1 MVGAPQPEEDQALD
15 TAWCPRNNCWSILRG
30 NQLRCCNTVADVSR
44 SAWSPV
50 GGGSPAALRAKTRL
64 ITFAA
69 HVRSRDNPLAPMHM
83 MHGDTGDSSVGR
95 ESSMPGVVDA
105 GSLDGPSGVLDHRP
119 PLNPPHRRKT
129 PVLLLRAP
137 TQARPLPVA
146 SPALRPTRTAGA
158 SGSARKSKRLDVPPR
173 YRSFPSRP

>member
-44 SAWSPV
+44 SAWSPA

-69 HVRSRDNPLAPMHM
+69 HVRGPRPLEGQPAGPHA
-83 MHGDTGDSSVGR
+83 HDARRHRGQQR
-95 ESSMPGVVDA
+95 RPGVVDA